1 MRQET
6 PLRVARFDEKLPTY
20 WMLSLLFGLT
30 VTVIGIPL
38 IPFAL
43 IFGGAFFRKR
53 FDALEC
59 CLTERTLH
67 VKRGV
72 IFRSEKN
79 IPLDKIQDIG
89 MTEGPLLRKLGLA
102 SLQIETAGNSG
113 PQGMADA
120 SLVGVVDA
128 PAFRDAILDQRDVVV
143 GSRSAEVATRGEAG
157 GRDHPAGDSRDVLVE
172 IRDSLRRIEA
182 HLTADDQV

>member
-6 PLRVARFDEKLPTY
+6 TLRVAEFDKKLPAY
-20 WMLSLLFGLT
+20 WLLSLSLVLLIT
-30 VTVIGIPL
+30 VVGIPL

-43 IFGGAFFRKR
+43 IFGMAFFQKR
-53 FDALEC
+53 YEALEC
-59 CLTERTLH
+59 RLTERTLH

-72 IFRSEKN
+72 IFKSEKN

-102 SLQIETAGNSG
+102 SLQIETAGNSVA
-113 PQGMADA
+113 QGMADA

-128 PAFRDAILDQRDVVV
+128 PAFRDAILDQRDVV
-143 GSRSAEVATRGEAG
+143 AG
-157 GRDHPAGDSRDVLVE
+157 GKGGAERTPEAPAAGSAGGDTRDVLVE

-182 HLTADDQV
+182 HLTEGDQV